1 MTEYVSCHSIIYET
15 EDDDGRI
22 KYYTTNMDFNHSW
35 LCEVD
40 IEDLDEIKPDFKVE
54 YTRMKGEIGNFVL
67 CPICHGGGKMDDC
80 INCDGDGYVEE
91 SK

>member
-1 MTEYVSCHSIIYET
+1 MQRPYDTTVNEATEMTEYVSCHSIIYET

-54 YTRMKGEIGNFVL
+54 YTRLK
-67 CPICHGGGKMDDC
+67 
-80 INCDGDGYVEE
+80 EE

>member
-15 EDDDGRI
+15 VDDDGRI

-40 IEDLDEIKPDFKVE
+40 IADLDDIRPDLKVE
-54 YTRMKGEIGNFVL
+54 YTRIK
-67 CPICHGGGKMDDC
+67 
-80 INCDGDGYVEE
+80 EE